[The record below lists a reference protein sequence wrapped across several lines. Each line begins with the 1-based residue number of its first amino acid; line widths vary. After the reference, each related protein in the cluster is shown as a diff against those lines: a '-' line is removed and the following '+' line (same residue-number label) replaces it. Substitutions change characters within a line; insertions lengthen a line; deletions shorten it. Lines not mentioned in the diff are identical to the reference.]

1 MLVTKLFL
9 HVCLGALCLGLGAS
23 GAMAQTKP
31 TPPAQPSATGSADA
45 QPSERTASLANE
57 ETTVWFFEAP
67 TLDAATIA
75 QLEAELKDALSGD
88 QGTHLLGE
96 QAFIEH
102 IKTRRP
108 TAPECLKGISA
119 CASASSMTFDAL
131 QLALIIEVKLRRA
144 DNQLEAAYTLKDR
157 RGQDPKVSVAR
168 GAGPRQLALAMVR
181 EIYNATGV
189 IELTSQPPGARVMI
203 DGADIGVTP
212 LKHRLPAGSHSFT
225 MSLPNYRMV
234 EGELEVAPNKEA
246 SLERKL
252 ESLPAMLLLEN
263 VPPGALVYIEGM
275 PPQDAAQPI
284 ELPAGKYNLELKA
297 PGHESQRQQL
307 ELAPG
312 ESVSRDGSLV
322 RLNPLLRDISR
333 EAIVLNRYTL
343 RVSYDHALQ
352 WTTFRGARGS
362 DDEQGADL
370 EFRRH
375 VRSAGE
381 EALEPMRMMDPNG
394 LRLEAAFHTENLGI
408 TLLSLGY
415 ISDSREQAVEV
426 EELKTGERK
435 SATLERVRKLQLK
448 PAQLSYRLFYKNLVP
463 KAELGFGVN
472 FQWIDVRLPQL
483 PNVVVLSQTEA
494 FMNLGI
500 GTDYFLTPRWF
511 LSARYNAHVHFNE
524 AVGAEHVLSFGIGAA
539 FPNIFGFEP
548 EPPDKI

>member
-1 MLVTKLFL
+1 MLVTKLFH
-9 HVCLGALCLGLGAS
+9 HVCLATLCMVLWAS
-23 GAMAQTKP
+23 AAHAQTKP
-31 TPPAQPSATGSADA
+31 TPQAAPTQSAAK
-45 QPSERTASLANE
+45 PSERTASLANE

-67 TLDAATIA
+67 TLEASIVT
-75 QLEAELKDALSGD
+75 QLEAELKEALSGD

-108 TAPECLKGISA
+108 TAPECLKGLSV
-119 CASASSMTFDAL
+119 CTSASSMTFDAL
-131 QLALIIEVKLRRA
+131 QLALVIEVKLRRA

-157 RGQDPKVSVAR
+157 RGQDPKVSIAR

-212 LKHRLPAGSHSFT
+212 LKHRLPAGNHSFT
-225 MSLPNYRMV
+225 MSLPNYRVV

-246 SLERKL
+246 TLARKL

-275 PPQDAAQPI
+275 EPQDAAQPL
-284 ELPAGKYNLELKA
+284 ELPAGKYNIEIKA
-297 PGHESQRQQL
+297 PGHESRRQQL
-307 ELAPG
+307 ELSPG
-312 ESVSRDGSLV
+312 ESVSKDGTLV

-343 RVSYDHALQ
+343 RLSYDHALQ
-352 WTTFRGARGS
+352 WTTFRGARGG
-362 DDEQGADL
+362 DNDL
-370 EFRRH
+370 GLEYEFRRH
-375 VRSAGE
+375 VREAGE
-381 EALEPMRMMDPNG
+381 EALEPTRVMDPNG
-394 LRLEAAFHTENLGI
+394 LRLEAAFHTENLGV
-408 TLLSLGY
+408 TLMSLGY
-415 ISDSREQAVEV
+415 ISDSRDLAVEV
-426 EELKTGERK
+426 ENLKTGERQ
-435 SATLERVRKLQLK
+435 SATLERVRKVQLM
-448 PAQLSYRLFYKNLVP
+448 PAQLSYRLFYKNLAP
-463 KAELGFGVN
+463 QAQLGFGVN
-472 FQWIDVRLPQL
+472 FQWLDVRLPQL

-494 FMNLGI
+494 FMNLGL

-524 AVGAEHVLSFGIGAA
+524 AVGAEHTLSFGIGAA
-539 FPNIFGFEP
+539 FPNVFGFEP

>member
-9 HVCLGALCLGLGAS
+9 HMCLAALCLGLGAAS
-23 GAMAQTKP
+23 ALAQTKP
-31 TPPAQPSATGSADA
+31 TTPAQPSATG
-45 QPSERTASLANE
+45 SERTASLANE

-157 RGQDPKVSVAR
+157 RGQDPKVSIAR

-212 LKHRLPAGSHSFT
+212 LKHRLPAGNHSFT
-225 MSLPNYRMV
+225 MSLPNYRMI

-312 ESVSRDGSLV
+312 ESVSRDGTLV

-352 WTTFRGARGS
+352 WTSFRGARGS
-362 DDEQGADL
+362 DEEQGADL

-375 VRSAGE
+375 VRRADE
-381 EALEPMRMMDPNG
+381 EALEPTRMMDPNG
-394 LRLEAAFHTENLGI
+394 LRLEAAFHTEHLGV

-415 ISDSREQAVEV
+415 ISDSREQAIEV

-483 PNVVVLSQTEA
+483 PNVVVLRQTEA